1 MKENEVVTVA
11 LINGAEV
18 IGLFVSETNDEITIN
33 QPKLVQINEQGM
45 GLSDGI
51 CITGEE
57 LEANFTFRKNSL
69 LFSIKTSDIVA
80 NAYNKH
86 ISKIVTPDS
95 KIIL

>member
-1 MKENEVVTVA
+1 M
-11 LINGAEV
+11 
-18 IGLFVSETNDEITIN
+18 
-33 QPKLVQINEQGM
+33 
-45 GLSDGI
+45 
-51 CITGEE
+51 TGEE